1 MTITLTTLDSL
12 REHMMTYRAGESRI
26 ALVPT
31 MGALHKGH
39 MALVEAAKQHAD
51 KVVVSIFVNPTQFGP
66 NEDFSRYPRSL
77 QEDEALLKQHGADAI
92 WLPDVQTMYPDGF
105 ATTLHVEGVSEGLCG
120 DFRPGH
126 FDGVAT
132 VVAKLLLQ
140 VMPDVALFGQKDYQQ
155 LCVIRRMVQDMNMPI
170 HIMGV
175 PTVRETDGLAMSSRN
190 RYLDIQ
196 QRKAAANIYKI
207 LSGAARDIKNGRAFN
222 KIRPVAIKDL
232 HESGFGSIEYF
243 ELRQNDN
250 LLPPED
256 EAENTR
262 LLIAAWIGTTRL
274 IDNME
279 VK

>member
-12 REHMMTYRAGESRI
+12 QEHITAYRKDSLRV

-31 MGALHKGH
+31 MGALHRGH
-39 MALVEAAKQHAD
+39 MALVEAAKEHAD

-66 NEDFSRYPRSL
+66 NEDFNRYPRSFR
-77 QEDEALLKQHGADAI
+77 EDEALLNQHGADII

-105 ATTLHVEGVSEGLCG
+105 ATTLHVSGVSEGLCG

-140 VMPDVALFGQKDYQQ
+140 VAPDIALFGQKDYQQ
-155 LCVIRRMVQDMNMPI
+155 LCVIKRMVQDMNLPTSI
-170 HIMGV
+170 IGV
-175 PTVRETDGLAMSSRN
+175 PTVREADGLAMSSRN
-190 RYLDIQ
+190 RYLSELEREI
-196 QRKAAANIYKI
+196 AANIHKV
-207 LSGAARDIKNGRAFN
+207 LSESVEKIKNGHSFN
-222 KIRPVAIKDL
+222 NIKSLALMDL
-232 HESGFGSIEYF
+232 ELSGFTKIDYL
-243 ELRQNDN
+243 ELRENDS
-250 LLPPED
+250 LRIPED
-256 EAENTR
+256 ESVNTR